1 MKLLTLN
8 THSLLEENYTS
19 KTYSFVEYIIKE
31 KVDVFAL
38 QEVNQSHK
46 LPVLAENPAN
56 YYGHSMLK
64 QNNHALYVAELL
76 EKHGLHRRLAR
87 TGHRHDERHTTR
99 LFGEDVR
106 YHRRVLI
113 FQRAQHDS
121 RRFPQH
127 TFPSSL

>member
-56 YYGHSMLK
+56 YYGYSMLK

-76 EKHGLHRRLAR
+76 EKRGMTYNWLWESCHLC
-87 TGHRHDERHTTR
+87 
-99 LFGEDVR
+99 
-106 YHRRVLI
+106 YNI
-113 FQRAQHDS
+113 
-121 RRFPQH
+121 
-127 TFPSSL
+127 